1 MLQRLPASVRN
12 FATVGAIGFVL
23 DAGILSALTH
33 GAGWSPWAARVPS
46 FTTAVIS
53 TWLLNRWL
61 TFPGQGL
68 RRRSLEALSYGAI
81 QVCGSGINLLIFGL
95 CLAAVPLLVAAPVI
109 PFAVGSGV
117 AMVFN
122 YVALKRLLYARE
134 RTSRERT

>member
-1 MLQRLPASVRN
+1 MGRARPLVHDRRYRDL
-12 FATVGAIGFVL
+12 
-23 DAGILSALTH
+23 
-33 GAGWSPWAARVPS
+33 AAEPLVD
-46 FTTAVIS
+46 
-53 TWLLNRWL
+53 
-61 TFPGQGL
+61 FPGQGL

-95 CLAAVPLLVAAPVI
+95 CLAAVPLLVAVPVI